1 MNETPL
7 FGPLMVSI
15 VSFVLVAVSLWLRFQ
30 ILKDWNSVNENKRQ
44 ESVDAAN
51 ALLDNWSDK
60 DQNFPAYIV
69 SHSKA
74 DNNEFHTY
82 MQPLHLTST
91 HIYCLGLHY
100 LVHGCCT
107 TDTTA
112 LLVLTCM
119 VGILSLRSF
128 IILT

>member
-1 MNETPL
+1 MYETPL

-82 MQPLHLTST
+82 MQLLHLTST
-91 HIYCLGLHY
+91 CIYIY
-100 LVHGCCT
+100 I
-107 TDTTA
+107 A
-112 LLVLTCM
+112 
-119 VGILSLRSF
+119 
-128 IILT
+128 